1 MTTATD
7 TQLRSLPLL
16 HLHRA
21 RGAKIAAFAGWE
33 VPIYFTSIL
42 EEHEQVRSRAGLF
55 DISHMGYF
63 TFSGKDT
70 RKFFDCL
77 LTANLSRLAPGGA
90 VYSLMTKESGGIV
103 DDVILYQRDEN
114 NYFLIVN
121 AGTREKDWGWITSH
135 QGSFDVRMKDES
147 FGKVLLALQG
157 PKSEQILTQLF
168 KTDLSKL
175 RRFQFAIVR
184 HDGHEIILS
193 RTGYTGEDGF
203 EILAPLS
210 YGETLWEALLKTGDA
225 LPIGFGARDTLRL
238 EARYPLYGHD
248 MDETTTPLEA
258 GLGWA
263 VDVTKTFPG
272 SGVIRAQKEK
282 GFAKRM
288 TGFEV
293 LGRSI
298 PREGY
303 EMYLNGKP
311 AGKVTSG
318 GMSPSLKKNI
328 GLSYVDSPVPVK
340 EGLEIQIR
348 NERVPCR
355 AVKGP
360 FYVGES
366 LKRFQKSSKF

>member
-1 MTTATD
+1 MSTETES
-7 TQLRSLPLL
+7 QLRSLPLL
-16 HLHRA
+16 ALHRE

-42 EEHEQVRSRAGLF
+42 EEHDAVRTKAGLF

-63 TFSGKDT
+63 TVLGKDT
-70 RKFFDCL
+70 RKFFDRL
-77 LTANLSRLAPGGA
+77 LTADLKKLSPGGA
-90 VYSLMTKESGGIV
+90 VYSLMTKDSGGII
-103 DDVILYQRDEN
+103 DDVILYERDEDS
-114 NYFLIVN
+114 YFLIVN
-121 AGTREKDWGWITSH
+121 AGTREKDWSWIVSRK
-135 QGSFDVRMKDES
+135 GAYDIRMKDES
-147 FGKVLLALQG
+147 FAKVLFALQG
-157 PKSEQILTQLF
+157 PRSEALLTGLL
-168 KTDLSKL
+168 KADLSRL
-175 RRFQFAIVR
+175 RRFQFTTVQR
-184 HDGHEIILS
+184 DGHEIILS

-203 EILAPLS
+203 EILAPLP
-210 YGETLWEALLKTGDA
+210 YGETLWQDLLKNGEA
-225 LPIGFGARDTLRL
+225 VPIGFGARDTLRL

-263 VDVTKTFPG
+263 VDTSKNFPG
-272 SGVIRAQKEK
+272 SEKIRSQKEK
-282 GFAKRM
+282 GFLKRM

-293 LGRSI
+293 LGRAI

-303 EMYLNGKP
+303 EIYWKGKP

-328 GLSYVDSPVPVK
+328 GLAYVESTQPVT

-348 NERVPCR
+348 GERVPCQV
-355 AVKGP
+355 VKGP

-366 LKRFQKSSKF
+366 LKRFQKSV